1 MSPRRCES
9 STLKVQDRSKCDFSC
24 FFCFGIV
31 LFPSLCFFVWAV
43 CAFRAPAARFWCSGV
58 FLLRRVIL
66 RGHFW
71 RRVSFWHLLGI
82 IFHVFL
88 SLGPAFWSVGDP
100 PGSFFASRVRKGTH
114 LRRLAPPGHQLAQKQ
129 GHQLDFPPS
138 PWSVFSSL
146 FVVFLLFQGFSDFVK
161 TEPPLKR
168 ELNFEGP
175 GSLKM

>member
-1 MSPRRCES
+1 MSLFR
-9 STLKVQDRSKCDFSC
+9 
-24 FFCFGIV
+24 FFFLFGAV
-31 LFPSLCFFVWAV
+31 LFPILCFFVWAV
-43 CAFRAPAARFWCSGV
+43 CAFRAPAARLWCSGV

-138 PWSVFSSL
+138 PLVSFCITFCGFFAFS
-146 FVVFLLFQGFSDFVK
+146 GI
-161 TEPPLKR
+161 
-168 ELNFEGP
+168 
-175 GSLKM
+175 

>member
-1 MSPRRCES
+1 MSPRRGES
-9 STLKVQDRSKCDFSC
+9 STLKVQGRSKCHFSC
-24 FFCFGIV
+24 FFCFGAV
-31 LFPSLCFFVWAV
+31 LFPILCFFVWAV
-43 CAFRAPAARFWCSGV
+43 CAFRAPAARLWCSGV

-82 IFHVFL
+82 IFRVFL

-138 PWSVFSSL
+138 PLVSFCITFCCCFAFS
-146 FVVFLLFQGFSDFVK
+146 GI
-161 TEPPLKR
+161 
-168 ELNFEGP
+168 
-175 GSLKM
+175 